1 VNGQTDRLLMLVGCV
16 KMQDMKMQD
25 VKMKDQV
32 ARHENAGQENAGHE
46 SARHRQFTRKL
57 EFNVQ
62 SRTLSR
68 PSTNSTL
75 KITNRSFRY
84 ASPFLWNRLPFLF
97 RQPHFSEE
105 SSPSLPCLVDNISS
119 SPVLLSISK
128 SLFHSKLKTYL
139 FHKSFPP

>member
-1 VNGQTDRLLMLVGCV
+1 MH
-16 KMQDMKMQD
+16 D
-25 VKMKDQV
+25 VKMKDQT
-32 ARHENAGQENAGHE
+32 ARHENAGHENVGQENAGQENAGHE

-68 PSTNSTL
+68 PSTNSKL

-139 FHKSFPP
+139 FHESFPP